1 MLKMKKRVYW
11 KGEGKM
17 EALHAIK
24 ERKSYRGTFKQE
36 PIPRED
42 LKELV
47 EAGFL
52 APSGCNLQTTK
63 FIAVDD
69 PALVKELADIYGHK
83 WASTAP
89 AAILLLTK
97 YTVAPNGVSYHIQ
110 DFAAAAENILI
121 AAAAKGYA
129 TTWIEGQ
136 IHHNG
141 EDRKMADLLGVPK
154 DLNVAVYMPIGIPDS
169 TVPAAKKEAFEKR
182 AWFNGYG
189 RE

>member
-1 MLKMKKRVYW
+1 MD
-11 KGEGKM
+11 
-17 EALHAIK
+17 ALQAIK
-24 ERKSYRGTFKQE
+24 GRKSYRSTFKTE
-36 PIPRED
+36 PSPRED
-42 LKELV
+42 LREIV

-69 PALVKELADIYGHK
+69 PELVKKLAEVCGHE
-83 WASTAP
+83 WAATAP

-97 YTVAPNGVSYHIQ
+97 KVIAPSGETYYIQ

-121 AAAAKGYA
+121 AATAKGYA

-136 IHHNG
+136 LHHNG
-141 EDRKMADLLGVPK
+141 EDRKMAQLLGVPE
-154 DLNVAVYMPIGIPDS
+154 DLNVAVYLPIGIPDS
-169 TVPAAKKEAFEKR
+169 TVPAPKKMAFEER

-189 RE
+189 G

>member
-1 MLKMKKRVYW
+1 MD
-11 KGEGKM
+11 
-17 EALHAIK
+17 ALQAIK
-24 ERKSYRGTFKQE
+24 GRKSYRSTFKTE

-42 LKELV
+42 LREIV

-69 PALVKELADIYGHK
+69 PELVKKLAEIYGHE
-83 WASTAP
+83 WAATAP

-97 YTVAPNGVSYHIQ
+97 KVIAPSGETYYIQ
-110 DFAAAAENILI
+110 DFAAAAENI
-121 AAAAKGYA
+121 AATAKGYA

-136 IHHNG
+136 LHHNG
-141 EDRKMADLLGVPK
+141 EDRKMAQLLGVPE
-154 DLNVAVYMPIGIPDS
+154 DLNVAVYLPIGIPDS
-169 TVPAAKKEAFEKR
+169 TVPAPKKMAFEER

-189 RE
+189 G

>member
-1 MLKMKKRVYW
+1 MD
-11 KGEGKM
+11 
-17 EALHAIK
+17 ALQAIK
-24 ERKSYRGTFKQE
+24 GRKSYRSTFKTE

-42 LKELV
+42 LREIV

-69 PALVKELADIYGHK
+69 PELVKKLAEIYGHE
-83 WASTAP
+83 WAATAP

-97 YTVAPNGVSYHIQ
+97 KVIAPSGETYYIQ

-121 AAAAKGYA
+121 AATAKGYA

-136 IHHNG
+136 
-141 EDRKMADLLGVPK
+141 LLGVPE
-154 DLNVAVYMPIGIPDS
+154 DLNVAVYLPIGIPDS
-169 TVPAAKKEAFEKR
+169 AVPAPKKMAFEER

-189 RE
+189 G

>member
-1 MLKMKKRVYW
+1 MD
-11 KGEGKM
+11 
-17 EALHAIK
+17 AIQAIR
-24 ERKSYRGTFKQE
+24 ERKSYRNIFKQE

-42 LKELV
+42 LKELM

-69 PALVKELADIYGHK
+69 PELVRELAAIYGHD
-83 WASTAP
+83 WAGTAP

-97 YTVAPNGVSYHIQ
+97 RTVAPNGETYHIQ

-121 AAAAKGYA
+121 AATAKGYA

-136 IHHNG
+136 LHHNG
-141 EDRKMADLLGVPK
+141 EDRKMAELLGVPE
-154 DLNVAVYMPIGIPDS
+154 DLNVAIYLPIGIPAS
-169 TVPAAKKEAFEKR
+169 VVPAPKKMAFEER
-182 AWFNGYG
+182 AWFNGYKK
-189 RE
+189 R

>member
-1 MLKMKKRVYW
+1 MD
-11 KGEGKM
+11 
-17 EALHAIK
+17 ALQAIK
-24 ERKSYRGTFKQE
+24 GRKSYRSTFKTE

-42 LKELV
+42 LREIV

-69 PALVKELADIYGHK
+69 PELVKKLAEIYGHE
-83 WASTAP
+83 WAATAP

-97 YTVAPNGVSYHIQ
+97 KVIAPSGETYYIQ

-121 AAAAKGYA
+121 AATAKGYA

-136 IHHNG
+136 LHHNG
-141 EDRKMADLLGVPK
+141 EDRKMAQLLGVPE
-154 DLNVAVYMPIGIPDS
+154 DLNVAVYPVSYTHLD
-169 TVPAAKKEAFEKR
+169 VYKR
-182 AWFNGYG
+182 QPLWLSWQFLF
-189 RE
+189 

>member
-1 MLKMKKRVYW
+1 MD
-11 KGEGKM
+11 
-17 EALHAIK
+17 ALQAIK
-24 ERKSYRGTFKQE
+24 GRKSYRSTFKTE

-42 LKELV
+42 LREIV

-69 PALVKELADIYGHK
+69 PEMVKKLAEIYGHE
-83 WASTAP
+83 WAATAP

-97 YTVAPNGVSYHIQ
+97 KVIAPSGETYYIQ

-121 AAAAKGYA
+121 AATAKGYA

-136 IHHNG
+136 LHHNG
-141 EDRKMADLLGVPK
+141 EDRKMAQLLGVPE
-154 DLNVAVYMPIGIPDS
+154 DLNVAVYLPIGIPDS
-169 TVPAAKKEAFEKR
+169 AVPAPKKMAFEER

-189 RE
+189 G

>member
-1 MLKMKKRVYW
+1 
-11 KGEGKM
+11 M
-17 EALHAIK
+17 EALQAIK
-24 ERKSYRGTFKQE
+24 ERKSYRSTFKQE

-52 APSGCNLQTTK
+52 APSGCNMQTTK

-69 PALVKELADIYGHK
+69 PELVKKLADIYGHE
-83 WASTAP
+83 WAATAP

-97 YTVAPNGVSYHIQ
+97 HTVAPSGESYHIQ

-136 IHHNG
+136 LHHNG
-141 EDRKMADLLGVPK
+141 EDRKMAELLGVPE
-154 DLNVAVYMPIGIPDS
+154 DLNVAVYMPIGIPAS
-169 TVPAAKKEAFEKR
+169 TVPAAKKKTFEER
-182 AWFNGYG
+182 AWFNRYG
-189 RE
+189 EN

>member
-1 MLKMKKRVYW
+1 MD
-11 KGEGKM
+11 
-17 EALHAIK
+17 AIQAIR
-24 ERKSYRGTFKQE
+24 ERKSYRNIFKQE

-69 PALVKELADIYGHK
+69 PELLKELAEIYGHE
-83 WASTAP
+83 WAATAP

-97 YTVAPNGVSYHIQ
+97 HTIAPSGESYHIQ

-121 AAAAKGYA
+121 AATAKGYA

-136 IHHNG
+136 LHHNG
-141 EDRKMADLLGVPK
+141 EDRRMANLLGVPE
-154 DLNVAVYMPIGIPDS
+154 DLNVAIYLPVGKPAS
-169 TVPAAKKEAFEKR
+169 TVTAPKKLAFEER
-182 AWFNGYG
+182 AWFNGYNNI
-189 RE
+189 